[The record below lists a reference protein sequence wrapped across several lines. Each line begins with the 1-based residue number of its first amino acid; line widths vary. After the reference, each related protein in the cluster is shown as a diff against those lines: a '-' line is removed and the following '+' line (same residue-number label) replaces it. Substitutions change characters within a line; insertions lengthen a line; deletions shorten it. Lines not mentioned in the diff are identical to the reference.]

1 MLQNLKRILAKVQEM
16 RDQRVSLEQQL
27 RELIQ
32 KDDITASLVTADHSE
47 MKVGLARRGRS
58 LMLGCPLTRCGPE
71 CPLRPKPLPQKLF
84 EEQLKKYDQLRVYLE
99 QNLAAQ
105 DNVLRALTEANVQY
119 AAVRRVLSE
128 LDQKSVSSPALQP
141 RLPPRAWLC
150 SSPAAGLSAY
160 QVELHTPDPGGLL
173 RSL

>member
-16 RDQRVSLEQQL
+16 REQRLSLEQQL

-32 KDDITASLVTADHSE
+32 KDDITASLVTTEHSE
-47 MKVGLARRGRS
+47 IQVVGVEGCTSGLPTWCGRVLSVCS
-58 LMLGCPLTRCGPE
+58 LSLI
-71 CPLRPKPLPQKLF
+71 LPQKLF

-128 LDQKSVSSPALQP
+128 LDQKLVPALGCW
-141 RLPPRAWLC
+141 PPVPSC
-150 SSPAAGLSAY
+150 
-160 QVELHTPDPGGLL
+160 
-173 RSL
+173 

>member
-32 KDDITASLVTADHSE
+32 KDDITASLVTTDHSE
-47 MKVGLARRGRS
+47 MKVGWMSSEKGLLFLGFS
-58 LMLGCPLTRCGPE
+58 LDGIVPIF
-71 CPLRPKPLPQKLF
+71 PQKLF
-84 EEQLKKYDQLRVYLE
+84 EEQLKKYDQLKVYLE

-128 LDQKSVSSPALQP
+128 LDQKSVLAFVLTTAPSRAL
-141 RLPPRAWLC
+141 
-150 SSPAAGLSAY
+150 
-160 QVELHTPDPGGLL
+160 
-173 RSL
+173 SL

>member
-32 KDDITASLVTADHSE
+32 KDDITASLVTTDHSE
-47 MKVGLARRGRS
+47 MKVGWMSSEKGALLLGFS
-58 LMLGCPLTRCGPE
+58 LGGVVPVF
-71 CPLRPKPLPQKLF
+71 PQKLF
-84 EEQLKKYDQLRVYLE
+84 EEQLKKYDQLKVYLE

-128 LDQKSVSSPALQP
+128 LDQKSVPAFVLTQLRPELHPYSSPQP
-141 RLPPRAWLC
+141 GFLFAHQ
-150 SSPAAGLSAY
+150 GG
-160 QVELHTPDPGGLL
+160 TPHCRPW
-173 RSL
+173 